1 MFSNRY
7 IFIYASVMVII
18 VALLLSLAATILQ
31 PFQQRNLEVEKMKD
45 ILGAAHITAQTKD
58 VPSAYDAYVVE
69 EIVVDELGNI
79 VASFAK
85 GKFNKGEIR
94 AFNINIKEQLQSIE
108 KTGKGLLPLYV
119 VDKEGVMLYVIPL
132 LGRGLWGPI
141 WGTIAL
147 KDDLSTVAGVTFGHK
162 GETPGLGAEISTIEF
177 QEQFND
183 KQIFDKDQNFVSV
196 AVVKGGVK
204 NSSTVSEI
212 HGVDAISGGT
222 ITCDGTT
229 DMIRSNLENY
239 LPFFEKIKNNGNN
252 EE

>member
-1 MFSNRY
+1 MFSNKY
-7 IFIYASVMVII
+7 IFIYASVMVMI

-45 ILGAAHITAQTKD
+45 ILGAAHITVPTEE
-58 VPSAYDAYVVE
+58 VPSSYNQYVVE
-69 EIVVDELGNI
+69 EIVVDEKGNV
-79 VASFAK
+79 VASYSD
-85 GKFNKGEIR
+85 GKFNSGDIR
-94 AFNINIKEQLQSIE
+94 AFDIIIKEQLLSIE

-119 VDKEGVMLYVIPL
+119 INRDKDILYVIPL

-147 KDDLSTVAGVTFGHK
+147 KDDFSTVAGVTFGHK
-162 GETPGLGAEISTIEF
+162 GETPGLGAEISTTEF

-183 KQIFDKDQNFVSV
+183 KQIFNTDHEFVSV

-204 NSSTVSEI
+204 NSSTISEI

-222 ITCDGTT
+222 ITSDGTS
-229 DMIRSNLENY
+229 DMIRSNLKNY